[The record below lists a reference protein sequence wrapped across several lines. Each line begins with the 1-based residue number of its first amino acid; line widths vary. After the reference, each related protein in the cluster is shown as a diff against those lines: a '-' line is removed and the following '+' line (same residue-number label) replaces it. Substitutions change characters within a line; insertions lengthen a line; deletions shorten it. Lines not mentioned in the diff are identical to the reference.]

1 MFDSLTVWT
10 LEELALFQFVP
21 QCLINNFS
29 FWVVI
34 NMGTLQVP
42 HHYTECLFACPQLL
56 FTTKN
61 ENTKSIRELV
71 GLEYYTRQELTF
83 NWYN

>member
-42 HHYTECLFACPQLL
+42 HHYTECRLLAPNCCLQPRMKTQSQL
-56 FTTKN
+56 
-61 ENTKSIRELV
+61 ES
-71 GLEYYTRQELTF
+71 
-83 NWYN
+83 